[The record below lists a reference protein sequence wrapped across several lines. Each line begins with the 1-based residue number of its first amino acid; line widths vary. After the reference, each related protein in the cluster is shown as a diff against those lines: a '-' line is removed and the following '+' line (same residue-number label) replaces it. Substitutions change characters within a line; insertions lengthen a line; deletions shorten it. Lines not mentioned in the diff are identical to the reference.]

1 MPRKYR
7 FKTVIGHIFEY
18 EYFIERMGKLIVT
31 LSFIISVIILGDWYD
46 SLRLYSMFP
55 TTIGFSAIGLSVL
68 VTVLVLLTAA
78 VSLLMP
84 HLEPSLRPKGFR
96 KARDERT
103 ILMILLVIIVI
114 LTIASTTVFLLSI
127 SKGYEGLA

>member
-1 MPRKYR
+1 MARKYK

-18 EYFIERMGKLIVT
+18 EYFIERMGKVIVI
-31 LSFIISVIILGDWYD
+31 LAFIVSAIILGDWYG

-55 TTIGFSAIGLSVL
+55 ATIGFNALGLSIL

-84 HLEPSLRPKGFR
+84 HLEPTLRPKGFR
-96 KARDERT
+96 KVRDERT
-103 ILMILLVIIVI
+103 MLMILLIVIVI
-114 LTIASTTVFLLSI
+114 LAVATTSIFLLSI
-127 SKGYEGLA
+127 TGTFERIA